1 MIEEKIWLNQSLFNF
16 KDYAFESNGSLEL
29 YLSSYTEDYTKFSN
43 LSFAMRIINNI
54 SNFQSKTYRFNHS
67 DAMDL
72 ILTFNN
78 IFKSINKIYDSI
90 DETNATIVKK
100 YHTNKTLKFIFTVKK
115 SERVC
120 IIQILNNISD
130 YTFVIVPFEIL
141 RTFANLLKNFID
153 NYISL
158 NIEFANR
165 NLLERIYLN
174 STQIKDGIRMLP
186 SSINQNNEK
195 MNNSYEILNEDTELK
210 QTKEILDELD
220 SFLGENMENII
231 VPELVDEKIETKTEK
246 EIILNDNNIINVF
259 DSIENIEE
267 LLSSCVISDDMIEP
281 IFSRFIEKLNTDE
294 SFQFL
299 PSISENEIKSYKYL
313 SKLLYLNQLNDYFNG
328 KKDIP
333 QIRFLIYKPKEKY
346 DINISLA
353 FDLFTVMIYLR
364 LFIQKL
370 SSREYNPVKNK
381 TLFYILY
388 RYVFDMLSISF
399 IQNIETIQIKTCV
412 MERFKNFENSKFF
425 DNFNEIL
432 KNYGINKILINEFS
446 NLVDKFLKILLDND
460 SLNSIEYTHNDIYK
474 NGKEI
479 DEIEVKIPFN
489 NNLSLE
495 QMLKLINFDL
505 YLNKNNIAILSEE
518 QLKEKMIEL
527 VGNEYINDD
536 ILKIYKTKTKINVKT
551 KDRIKETNILKAC
564 KFYDQGIPSDKY
576 EEFIEYTSNLENED
590 FDWNKFELEEF
601 DDSIFKVIYV
611 WNENEKNIAY
621 SDFMTK
627 VENCS
632 MDKQILLAKIRI
644 IDTTSIPNEDWD
656 LENL

>member
-1 MIEEKIWLNQSLFNF
+1 
-16 KDYAFESNGSLEL
+16 
-29 YLSSYTEDYTKFSN
+29 
-43 LSFAMRIINNI
+43 
-54 SNFQSKTYRFNHS
+54 
-67 DAMDL
+67 
-72 ILTFNN
+72 
-78 IFKSINKIYDSI
+78 
-90 DETNATIVKK
+90 
-100 YHTNKTLKFIFTVKK
+100 
-115 SERVC
+115 
-120 IIQILNNISD
+120 
-130 YTFVIVPFEIL
+130 
-141 RTFANLLKNFID
+141 
-153 NYISL
+153 
-158 NIEFANR
+158 
-165 NLLERIYLN
+165 
-174 STQIKDGIRMLP
+174 
-186 SSINQNNEK
+186 
-195 MNNSYEILNEDTELK
+195 
-210 QTKEILDELD
+210 
-220 SFLGENMENII
+220 
-231 VPELVDEKIETKTEK
+231 
-246 EIILNDNNIINVF
+246 
-259 DSIENIEE
+259 
-267 LLSSCVISDDMIEP
+267 MIEP

-564 KFYDQGIPSDKY
+564 KFYDQGIPSGKY

>member
-299 PSISENEIKSYKYL
+299 PSISESEIKSYKYL

>member
-299 PSISENEIKSYKYL
+299 PSISESEIKSYKYL

-564 KFYDQGIPSDKY
+564 KFYDQGIPSGKY

-627 VENCS
+627 IENCS

>member
-54 SNFQSKTYRFNHS
+54 SNFQSKTYLFNHS

-267 LLSSCVISDDMIEP
+267 LLSSCVTSDDMIEP

-432 KNYGINKILINEFS
+432 KNYGINKISINEFS

>member
-299 PSISENEIKSYKYL
+299 PSISESEIKSYKYL

-564 KFYDQGIPSDKY
+564 KFYDQGIPSGKY